1 MNDRYIPKMLRIQ
14 NVNILAEKRKEYDLI
29 LEKEM
34 QVFKIYESTRNSRL
48 IAEKELRE
56 LKKELNL

>member
-1 MNDRYIPKMLRIQ
+1 MLRIQ
-14 NVNILAEKRKEYDLI
+14 NANILAEKRKEYDLI

-56 LKKELNL
+56 LKKELNF